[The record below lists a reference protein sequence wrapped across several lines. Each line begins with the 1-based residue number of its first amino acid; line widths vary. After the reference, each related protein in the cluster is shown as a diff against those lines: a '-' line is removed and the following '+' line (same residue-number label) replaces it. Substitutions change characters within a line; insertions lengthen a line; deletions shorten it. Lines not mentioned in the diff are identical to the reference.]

1 MAKVRNSLFPASV
14 FGLPTFYKMNKTFLI
29 LKQEYLKRVKK
40 KSFIVLTLLVPFL
53 FAGMFALIIF
63 LTINNDKKERTIA
76 VYDESGLFLGEFK
89 SEAYTKYYFVDRQKY
104 EQLKGG
110 LKNTEYY
117 ALLHIPA
124 DIYTNNSAQLVSEKQ
139 VPMELNDQIERKLS
153 RFIENDKRQ
162 KIIAETQIP
171 DLEERLA
178 ATKTSVS
185 LKTLKISEG
194 GTAKSSSSAVAFIAS
209 YAMGFIIYFFVF
221 MYGAMVMRGVM
232 EEKKSRIIE
241 VIISSVKPVELMAGK
256 IIGTAMVGLTQVAI
270 WVVLGAAVMIGVQ
283 SFFSPETA
291 QQMGQS
297 IMENQGQ
304 MNPAM
309 TQAAQSNQVMQVMEM
324 ISNLNIPLIIFGF
337 VFYFLAGYLL
347 YSSLMG
353 AIGAAVDNDED
364 SQQMIFPVT
373 FPLILS
379 IMVLFSIA
387 RNPEG
392 PVAFWFSIIP
402 LTSPVAML
410 ARIPYGVPAW
420 ELILS
425 MFLLVLTTIGAIAA
439 AAKIYRIG
447 LLMYGKKVNLKE
459 LIKWL
464 RYKN

>member
-1 MAKVRNSLFPASV
+1 
-14 FGLPTFYKMNKTFLI
+14 MNKTFLI

-53 FAGMFALIIF
+53 MVGMFALIIF
-63 LTINNDKKERTIA
+63 LTINNDKKERTIG

-89 SEAYTKYYFVDRQKY
+89 SETYTKYLFVDKQKY

-110 LKNTEYY
+110 LNDSEYY
-117 ALLHIPA
+117 ALLYIPA

-139 VPMELNDQIERKLS
+139 VPMELNEQIESKLS

-171 DLEERLA
+171 DLEEKLA
-178 ATKTSVS
+178 ATKTNVS

-194 GTAKSSSSAVAFIAS
+194 GEAKSSSSTVAFIAS

-221 MYGAMVMRGVM
+221 MYGAAVMRSVM

-256 IIGTAMVGLTQVAI
+256 IIGTALVGLTQVAI
-270 WVVLGAAVMIGVQ
+270 WVVLGALVMIGVQ
-283 SFFSPETA
+283 SFFSPEAA

-309 TQAAQSNQVMQVMEM
+309 TQAAQPNEVMQVMEM
-324 ISNLNIPLIIFGF
+324 ISNLNIPLILFSF

-387 RNPEG
+387 RYPEG
-392 PVAFWFSIIP
+392 SVAFWFSIIP
-402 LTSPVAML
+402 FTSPVVML
-410 ARIPYGVPAW
+410 ARVPYGVPAW
-420 ELILS
+420 ELLLS
-425 MFLLVLTTIGAIAA
+425 MFLLVLTVVGAIAA
-439 AAKIYRIG
+439 AAKIYRVG

-459 LIKWL
+459 MIKWL